1 MTITTKQLII
11 AAPTDPIAVDEG
23 LLSGALVCFCKE
35 DARPTF
41 ATDKACF
48 LIIIVSCTVKLFSRQ
63 MQTHCTDPFV
73 IWTVSVSFPM
83 LESLEYDIGRDDD
96 K

>member
-23 LLSGALVCFCKE
+23 LLSGALVCLRKE
-35 DARPTF
+35 DARSTF
-41 ATDKACF
+41 AIDKACF
-48 LIIIVSCTVKLFSRQ
+48 HIIIVSCTVKIFSRQ

-83 LESLEYDIGRDDD
+83 LESLEYDIGRGDD